1 VVGRKIGLERVTL
14 GTSKIQM
21 DIPQFSAFYNITLY
35 SYKWNIFARWEDWCG
50 LQMEIDREQKLM
62 LEF

>member
-1 VVGRKIGLERVTL
+1 
-14 GTSKIQM
+14 M
-21 DIPQFSAFYNITLY
+21 DIPHFSAFYNITLY
-35 SYKWNIFARWEDWCG
+35 SYKWNIFARWEEWCG